1 MTAGRQAGRVLRADA
16 ASTDTGSELAWPGVF
31 SRHFV
36 HKVRPCN
43 ASKLRAQGRVFGLAE
58 CGAAC
63 VPVAPTSGRVRCP
76 TCWPWPA

>member
-1 MTAGRQAGRVLRADA
+1 MTAGRQDGQVVSADEA
-16 ASTDTGSELAWPGVF
+16 WADSELAWPGVF
-31 SRHFV
+31 SRHLV
-36 HKVRPCN
+36 HKVRLCN
-43 ASKLRAQGRVFGLAE
+43 TSRLRAQGRVFGLAE